1 MSKTVDIAHGGM
13 LYVRY
18 TKENRFS
25 FLKTLEELGYTLR
38 DYLWDEED
46 YIFPIITVD
55 PRSKTAFGAGVT
67 IMACLCSSGGR
78 DITQEQALPII
89 QSLAAQ
95 TIE

>member
-1 MSKTVDIAHGGM
+1 MSNTVDIAHGGM

-18 TKENRFS
+18 NKENRFS
-25 FLKTLEELGYTLR
+25 FLHTLKELGYTLR

-46 YIFPIITVD
+46 YTFPIITVD
-55 PRSKTAFGAGVT
+55 PSSKTAFGAGVT

>member
-1 MSKTVDIAHGGM
+1 MDKTVDIAHGGM

-18 TKENRFS
+18 NKENRFN
-25 FLKTLEELGYTLR
+25 FLHSLKELGYTLR

-46 YIFPIITVD
+46 YSFPIITVD
-55 PRSKTAFGAGVT
+55 PRGKTAFGAGVT

-78 DITQEQALPII
+78 EISQEQALPILH
-89 QSLAAQ
+89 SLAAK

>member
-18 TKENRFS
+18 SKENRFS
-25 FLKTLEELGYTLR
+25 FLNTLKELGYTLR

-46 YIFPIITVD
+46 YNFPIITVD

>member
-18 TKENRFS
+18 TKENRFR

-46 YIFPIITVD
+46 YNFPIITVD

-78 DITQEQALPII
+78 DISQEQALPII
-89 QSLAAQ
+89 QSLAEQ
-95 TIE
+95 SIE

>member
-1 MSKTVDIAHGGM
+1 MSKIVDIAHGGM

-25 FLKTLEELGYTLR
+25 FLNTLKELGYTLR

-46 YIFPIITVD
+46 YNFPIITVD

-95 TIE
+95 TVE